1 MAVNSLDLLFRALD
15 ELGSADLKRF
25 KTYLSEKTLEGFEPI
40 PKGKLEDS
48 DTTDVASKMKET
60 YQGEGSV
67 KMALTILRKMNLNDL
82 ADKLKRAAAQS
93 QKREANAPVQD
104 PEEEDDP
111 IVQEVKEKHKKW
123 MIKKFGS
130 IYECTEEGKNK
141 TPLSKIY
148 TELYITE
155 GESEGV
161 NAQHEFRRIET
172 QSNFQRGD
180 KDKINCND
188 IFKYLMEDEKIVV
201 TTGIAGIGKTVCVQ
215 KFILDWAEGRANQDV
230 DFMLALPLRQ
240 LNLIKNDEYSL
251 HQLLLDFH
259 PELDE
264 KVIHPHVFRKGK
276 IILLL
281 DGLDE
286 SKLPLDVE
294 QSIDMHDPLKTA
306 SVDVLI
312 TNLIKGNLLPNALI
326 WITSRPAD
334 VKRIPSKY
342 INKWTELQGFNDQQ
356 KDEYFK
362 KKMENPVEAER
373 AIDHIKRSKS
383 LYIICH
389 IPVFCWILATVII
402 KMINHASLSC
412 IPQTL
417 TEIYIC
423 FLLTETKRKGQKYG
437 KGFERD
443 DKKRLESNKEA
454 ILKLSELAYKELEK
468 GNILFSE
475 DSLKE
480 SDIDVDDPSLY
491 SGEELSPAQ
500 CSRLAYMLLV
510 SEETLDEFDLTKY
523 KTTSEGRCRLLI
535 VLRVC
540 RKACF
545 VDCKLSEKSCG
556 IVATVLQSPNSLL
569 ELDLS
574 HNNLG
579 NSGVHLLSK
588 GLSSPH
594 CKLQTLSF
602 HSLKAMHLAS
612 RTLKL
617 KLNMVVYTQKLYTIK
632 TI

>member
-491 SGEELSPAQ
+491 S
-500 CSRLAYMLLV
+500 
-510 SEETLDEFDLTKY
+510 
-523 KTTSEGRCRLLI
+523 
-535 VLRVC
+535 VL
-540 RKACF
+540 
-545 VDCKLSEKSCG
+545 
-556 IVATVLQSPNSLL
+556 
-569 ELDLS
+569 
-574 HNNLG
+574 
-579 NSGVHLLSK
+579 
-588 GLSSPH
+588 
-594 CKLQTLSF
+594 
-602 HSLKAMHLAS
+602 
-612 RTLKL
+612 
-617 KLNMVVYTQKLYTIK
+617 
-632 TI
+632 